1 MPEDNIEKIQKE
13 LINLYLE
20 TKIRKSD
27 EVSKYFKLNFLFIA
41 QIVNISEETFETERK
56 NLKKISILDLINYIK
71 ESLYITIQIKVK
83 EELEKLKNNKDKKIL
98 DENVAEDYEALL
110 RKEEAEI
117 RQHICI
123 EHQFKLHSESL
134 EEKIFELKNNNHI
147 LEKKIE
153 KMKKKYE
160 TQIKDLKNELSF
172 IKIKKNQEK
181 NFKNKL
187 IIKEKEINELKTILN
202 TNASIKSQLSSIY
215 KEPKEEEN
223 TKENQKE
230 KDREIMP
237 YMDNNIKK
245 KKHKN
250 KSLSLIERKLNSFNN
265 INRRNLLRINFINKS
280 HNSRNNSKRKNSNN
294 KNKNINSNNNI
305 NNLNYNSEYKYKT
318 IANIYSGSSSKRTK
332 NDNSLKIKHKI
343 KNSNYYNYNSINSL
357 RHKKFD
363 KSVSRSMPSK
373 RGVEESFNKNYFLNI
388 NRSDIDSN
396 KNRKI
401 IKENNVIKNK
411 ILINYNTNIINTNI
425 SIDKVSI
432 NKKMK
437 ELKNSLEDKMSDNT
451 RNKKNSIRRTISAF
465 YDKKDKSSIFQEKI
479 KTKRENSFKHKNIY
493 NLDKNINNNSK
504 IRKNKNNY
512 DRFNNINNGYNSNV
526 FRKKFPQLT
535 IQQKNKNIKKVKKMN
550 IKLKDNSM
558 FNIKND
564 ISKDFNKNK
573 FLIIQAYTGKNEND
587 DVKLSII
594 DEKNNKI
601 KKNASN
607 KNIISIKKNQNFCTN
622 NKILKSNPYNADLTH
637 RKYKNFDRISI
648 LYDKKLNKNENKL
661 KINKFKINN
670 SNTSRINSS
679 LRNFIFSKC
688 ISSSN
693 IS

>member
-504 IRKNKNNY
+504 IRKNKNNC

-573 FLIIQAYTGKNEND
+573 FLIIQAYTGKNDND
-587 DVKLSII
+587 DVKLSTI
-594 DEKNNKI
+594 DEKNNNI
-601 KKNASN
+601 YKK
-607 KNIISIKKNQNFCTN
+607 
-622 NKILKSNPYNADLTH
+622 KS
-637 RKYKNFDRISI
+637 KF
-648 LYDKKLNKNENKL
+648 LY
-661 KINKFKINN
+661 
-670 SNTSRINSS
+670 
-679 LRNFIFSKC
+679 
-688 ISSSN
+688 
-693 IS
+693 